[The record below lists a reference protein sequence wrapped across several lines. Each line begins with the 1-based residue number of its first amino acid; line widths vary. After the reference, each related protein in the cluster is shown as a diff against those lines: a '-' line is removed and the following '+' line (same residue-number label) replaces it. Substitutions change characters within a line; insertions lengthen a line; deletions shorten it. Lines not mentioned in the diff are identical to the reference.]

1 MGGEPGIFGQQSGQT
16 NEIGDNPL
24 GLIGHRLLC
33 LAVPGR
39 DHAVFHQQT
48 GTMTAVIGRHAGI
61 DNHHLAA
68 EAWRDDIEIRSVPQ
82 HHTARSIVGQHCLK
96 RRALNQ
102 FVAAGKPAIPQGAK
116 VCSA

>member
-1 MGGEPGIFGQQSGQT
+1 MV
-16 NEIGDNPL
+16 GDL
-24 GLIGHRLLC
+24 LLC

-39 DHAVFHQQT
+39 DYAVFHQQT

-68 EAWRDDIEIRSVPQ
+68 EAGCNDIEIRGVAQ
-82 HHTARSIVGQHCLK
+82 HHTARSIVGQHFLK
-96 RRALNQ
+96 RWALNL

-116 VCSA
+116 V